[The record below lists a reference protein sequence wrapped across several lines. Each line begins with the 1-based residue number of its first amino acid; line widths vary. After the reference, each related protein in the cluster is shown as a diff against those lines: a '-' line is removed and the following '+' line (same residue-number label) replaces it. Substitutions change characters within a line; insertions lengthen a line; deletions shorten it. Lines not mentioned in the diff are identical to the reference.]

1 MLLFIDEQLFQ
12 RTNGQTGEI
21 LEKALSV
28 KNQQPTREML
38 WGETL
43 NSSEFLVD
51 QERAERFCFQLL
63 KNYWGNVNLFFYD
76 SFHEANFNIE
86 TANEKMKNFF
96 EYPQNRQQLFAFL
109 LLHGEVQFEQIV
121 EFIFAKPI
129 SAPVIPTGLDK
140 ISVFKVNERYL
151 IQPIY
156 SEHSA
161 FWETIYTKKLYSLF
175 LQFSLQKMERPVDL
189 MTIFK
194 TQLQQQ
200 LTMNRVATI
209 IHKLIQQLDYENPK
223 SFALKQLHLFNVRS
237 HFTSGRRHFLKLR
250 KCISTLQQN
259 WATGPFALND
269 KENTLLAYML
279 FQEAVFKRNCQNIIM
294 QGQYLIENERLTDH
308 AIELVVEY
316 GDVLSSMNPQP
327 GALVKDYK
335 GNYLEH
341 VFYVLIDTL
350 VKEGQFNRAFKLI
363 KNYELASCTVIYEL
377 VNKENEQQELHKIE
391 AMVQQNIAILVDGT
405 PQRIRESIMTWQTE
419 YLIKQ
424 GPYYVIAEMSSQHI
438 CNLLKI
444 LFHAEQDSIVEKL
457 LSVYKK
463 YLLIP
468 SHLQNFR
475 QFIEQHMTLKV

>member
-1 MLLFIDEQLFQ
+1 MIGACLL
-12 RTNGQTGEI
+12 
-21 LEKALSV
+21 
-28 KNQQPTREML
+28 
-38 WGETL
+38 
-43 NSSEFLVD
+43 
-51 QERAERFCFQLL
+51 
-63 KNYWGNVNLFFYD
+63 
-76 SFHEANFNIE
+76 
-86 TANEKMKNFF
+86 
-96 EYPQNRQQLFAFL
+96 
-109 LLHGEVQFEQIV
+109 
-121 EFIFAKPI
+121 
-129 SAPVIPTGLDK
+129 
-140 ISVFKVNERYL
+140 
-151 IQPIY
+151 
-156 SEHSA
+156 
-161 FWETIYTKKLYSLF
+161 
-175 LQFSLQKMERPVDL
+175 
-189 MTIFK
+189 
-194 TQLQQQ
+194 
-200 LTMNRVATI
+200 
-209 IHKLIQQLDYENPK
+209 
-223 SFALKQLHLFNVRS
+223 
-237 HFTSGRRHFLKLR
+237 
-250 KCISTLQQN
+250 
-259 WATGPFALND
+259 
-269 KENTLLAYML
+269 
-279 FQEAVFKRNCQNIIM
+279 FKRNCQNIIM